1 MTRDTRH
8 MTMLQ
13 VVPGA
18 ADELRREQPRGAA
31 HLAPLAT
38 YHQLHQARTALSSLL
53 SRQLK
58 LYNTLSYLLYL
69 FLEIHFNIYQ
79 VSRVVMLSNC
89 PAN

>member
-1 MTRDTRH
+1 
-8 MTMLQ
+8 MLQ

-31 HLAPLAT
+31 HCASVT
-38 YHQLHQARTALSSLL
+38 THHQLHHALTALSSLL

>member
-1 MTRDTRH
+1 
-8 MTMLQ
+8 MLQ

-31 HLAPLAT
+31 HLGP
-38 YHQLHQARTALSSLL
+38 YHQLQHVWTALSSLL

>member
-1 MTRDTRH
+1 
-8 MTMLQ
+8 MLQ

-18 ADELRREQPRGAA
+18 ADELRREHSRGAA
-31 HLAPLAT
+31 HLPPVT
-38 YHQLHQARTALSSLL
+38 THHQLHHARTALSSLL

-58 LYNTLSYLLYL
+58 LSNTLSYLLYL

>member
-1 MTRDTRH
+1 
-8 MTMLQ
+8 MLQ

-38 YHQLHQARTALSSLL
+38 HAWTALSSLL